1 MRGNGEY
8 SRTAEGVALLRAL
21 EQLQPPSLRILNDPY
36 AAAFLQD
43 PWLCLIAR
51 SWLLSSLMRLFLDR
65 WSPGAQEMINLRA
78 RLVDDL
84 AIEMPTE
91 PEQIVILGAGFDSM
105 ALRVKDALRV
115 KGALRTVTVFEV
127 DHSGTQCLKQRA
139 FARLE
144 MPADVRFVAVDFE
157 CDDFVVKLMERG
169 FAPARRS
176 LIVWLG
182 VTCYLTIK
190 AIRQAMDQIATLGGA
205 GTRLVFDYILAD
217 VIDGTSPSRD
227 ARRKARRMARLG
239 EPWLFGLVPEKVRD
253 YLAPFGFKLIRDY
266 GAAELRARYCPQ
278 RAVPMDYTRIV
289 VCERV

>member
-8 SRTAEGVALLRAL
+8 SRTAEGAALLRAL
-21 EQLQPPSLRILNDPY
+21 EQLQPPSFRILNDPY

-84 AIEMPTE
+84 AIEMATE

-105 ALRVKDALRV
+105 ALRVKDALR
-115 KGALRTVTVFEV
+115 TVTVFEV
-127 DHSGTQCLKQRA
+127 DHPATQCLKQRA
-139 FARLE
+139 FIRLE
-144 MPADVRFVAVDFE
+144 MPADIRLVAVDFE
-157 CDDFVVKLMERG
+157 CDDFVVKLLERG
-169 FAPARRS
+169 FAPERRS
-176 LIVWLG
+176 LIIWLG
-182 VTCYLTIK
+182 VKCYLTIQ
-190 AIRQAMDQIATLGGA
+190 AIRRAMDQIATLGGA

-217 VIDGTSPSRD
+217 VIDGTNPSRD
-227 ARRKARRMARLG
+227 ALRKARRMTRLG
-239 EPWLFGLVPEKVRD
+239 EPWLFGLTPEKVPD
-253 YLAPFGFKLIRDY
+253 YLAPFGFKPIRDY
-266 GAAELRARYCPQ
+266 GAADLRARYCPQ